1 MSLRFALACAI
12 ALACASGCK
21 ARAPAPTACP
31 ELDAGAPVDPAL
43 LAFLS
48 RARSAHHAA
57 DALEAKNDLA
67 AAESELGKL
76 LGGALPPNRDA
87 PEVREVLA
95 DTLARRADL
104 ASRSARFD
112 AAEAD
117 ITRGLGL
124 VTEPSYFR
132 GHLVEVRGLVEER
145 RAKVLSAAGD
155 TAGAER
161 ARDRAIAAFQEAM
174 QIQSAV
180 IERTAPPR

>member
-1 MSLRFALACAI
+1 MSLRLAFACLLA
-12 ALACASGCK
+12 LGWASGCK
-21 ARAPAPTACP
+21 AQPPAPSACP
-31 ELDAGAPVDPAL
+31 ELDAGTPVDPAL

-48 RARSAHHAA
+48 RARAAHHAA
-57 DALEAKNDLA
+57 DGFEVKNELT
-67 AAESELGKL
+67 AAERELGNL
-76 LGGALPPNRDA
+76 LDGALPTNRDA

-117 ITRGLGL
+117 VARGLGL

-132 GHLVEVRGLVEER
+132 GHLVEVRGLLEER

-174 QIQSAV
+174 KIQSAV
-180 IERTAPPR
+180 IERTAPPP

>member
-1 MSLRFALACAI
+1 MNLRLAVACALV
-12 ALACASGCK
+12 LAGPVGCK
-21 ARAPAPTACP
+21 AQPSPPSACP
-31 ELDAGAPVDPAL
+31 ELDAGTPVDPAL

-57 DALEAKNDLA
+57 DAFEAKNDLA
-67 AAESELGKL
+67 AAERELAAL
-76 LGGALPPNRDA
+76 LDGALPANRNA

-104 ASRSARFD
+104 ASRAARFD

-117 ITRGLGL
+117 IARGLGL

-145 RAKVLSAAGD
+145 RAKALSAAGD